1 MMVVDAKAA
10 VDGPT
15 VSMMQQYTLGE
26 HTTLTQKVILVA
38 GSRRLD
44 FRTQA
49 HWREPQAMLR
59 TSFPVAVQ
67 SETAA
72 FEIQM
77 GTIHRPTHTNTTWD
91 LAKSE
96 VPAQKWADLS
106 QRDYGVAL
114 LNDCKYG
121 YKVKGNVLDLNLL
134 RSVVY
139 PRQPLEAPDS
149 EREPG
154 APRYGFTDQCEHA
167 FTYSL
172 LPHAGDHVEGNVV
185 REAYQLNMPL
195 AVSSDAHTS
204 GAVPG
209 LCEID
214 APAVIVETVKAAEDG
229 SGDVIMRLYESCGG
243 ALETAV
249 RFNVTALVGASLVDM
264 MERPLL
270 AQEAALEP
278 KAGLVELR
286 FGPYEIK
293 TLRLQF
299 GSASRPKL

>member
-1 MMVVDAKAA
+1 MCARVCVRARAPHAVSHELINGRRFLVLNLKTDRPLVVYWAFIDAAQAPRYMTLVDAKAA

-15 VSMMQQYTLGE
+15 VSMVQQYRLGE
-26 HTTLTQKVILVA
+26 HTTLTQQVLLVA

-114 LNDCKYG
+114 LNDCKC
-121 YKVKGNVLDLNLL
+121 LL
-134 RSVVY
+134 RPIV
-139 PRQPLEAPDS
+139 
-149 EREPG
+149 
-154 APRYGFTDQCEHA
+154 
-167 FTYSL
+167 L
-172 LPHAGDHVEGNVV
+172 LTA
-185 REAYQLNMPL
+185 QL
-195 AVSSDAHTS
+195 S
-204 GAVPG
+204 
-209 LCEID
+209 
-214 APAVIVETVKAAEDG
+214 
-229 SGDVIMRLYESCGG
+229 RFLY
-243 ALETAV
+243 
-249 RFNVTALVGASLVDM
+249 
-264 MERPLL
+264 
-270 AQEAALEP
+270 
-278 KAGLVELR
+278 
-286 FGPYEIK
+286 
-293 TLRLQF
+293 
-299 GSASRPKL
+299 